1 MRRRIAEASAAT
13 SRVLLALDAFID
25 STMFA
30 TGRKALG
37 LLEAI
42 DEASDRLHL
51 SGAPRLAV
59 ELACEALTLGLAGLL
74 VALSLA
80 LPAFRETADDDRLAR
95 SDLAVTFQDRYGI
108 EVGKRGV
115 NRDEA
120 VPFEDLPDYFVKAV
134 IATEDRRFFNHF
146 GIDVIGTFRALTV
159 DARASGVVQ
168 GGSSITQQLAKNIFL
183 SNERSIQRKI
193 KEAYLA
199 LWLEFHL
206 NKKEIL
212 KLYLDRAYMGAGAF
226 GVEAAAQTYFGKSA
240 RDIDLAEAAMLAG
253 LFKAPTKFSPLVN
266 LAAARARANDVL
278 SNLVDAGF
286 MTEGQVYA
294 ARRNPATPVDRPPH
308 ENPDWY
314 LDFAY
319 SEVKALAAT
328 GKLGGDRA
336 LTVRT
341 GLDSA
346 LQAKAEDT
354 IETMLREKAPAYRA
368 HQAAAVVA
376 TTDGL
381 VRAMVGGR
389 DYGAS
394 QFNRATDAERQPG
407 SSFKIFV
414 YMTALLTGKFHSDT
428 PIDASSVCI
437 GDYCVHNYHGE
448 SAGILPLYRALAE
461 SLNTAAIRMSVKI
474 GEVYWPPKQPYHLA
488 RIAALG
494 RSKIVQTARAMG
506 VTTPLVD
513 TVSLPVG
520 ADEVKMIDMVAANAT
535 LASGGV
541 RMTPYAAVEVR
552 NASGKLVYSHA
563 ADSGPLTRVL
573 PADKVAEMN
582 EIMTH
587 VVTEGTGRAA
597 QIPGLV
603 ISGKTGTTNNSTNA
617 WFNAFT
623 GNLVGS
629 VWFGND
635 DNAPMEN
642 LTGGIL
648 PAMTWREI
656 MVFAHRGLEA
666 KPPFGVAPPPP
677 AQNSPAAQAPAKTAP
692 DAGAAPPPIA
702 LSPAAT
708 RAILDIRE
716 LARTALSR
724 LSVSIGPETDPKT
737 APSAPAVSLGAVGSP

>member
-1 MRRRIAEASAAT
+1 M
-13 SRVLLALDAFID
+13 
-25 STMFA
+25 
-30 TGRKALG
+30 
-37 LLEAI
+37 
-42 DEASDRLHL
+42 
-51 SGAPRLAV
+51 
-59 ELACEALTLGLAGLL
+59 
-74 VALSLA
+74 
-80 LPAFRETADDDRLAR
+80 
-95 SDLAVTFQDRYGI
+95 
-108 EVGKRGV
+108 
-115 NRDEA
+115 
-120 VPFEDLPDYFVKAV
+120 
-134 IATEDRRFFNHF
+134 
-146 GIDVIGTFRALTV
+146 
-159 DARASGVVQ
+159 
-168 GGSSITQQLAKNIFL
+168 
-183 SNERSIQRKI
+183 
-193 KEAYLA
+193 
-199 LWLEFHL
+199 
-206 NKKEIL
+206 
-212 KLYLDRAYMGAGAF
+212 
-226 GVEAAAQTYFGKSA
+226 
-240 RDIDLAEAAMLAG
+240 
-253 LFKAPTKFSPLVN
+253 
-266 LAAARARANDVL
+266 
-278 SNLVDAGF
+278 
-286 MTEGQVYA
+286 
-294 ARRNPATPVDRPPH
+294 
-308 ENPDWY
+308 
-314 LDFAY
+314 
-319 SEVKALAAT
+319 KALAAI
-328 GKLGGDRA
+328 GKLGHDRT

-346 LQAKAEDT
+346 LQAKAEET
-354 IETMLREKAPAYRA
+354 IETMLRDKAPAYKA

-448 SAGILPLYRALAE
+448 SAGVLPLYRALAE
-461 SLNTAAIRMSVKI
+461 SLNTAAIRMSIKI
-474 GEVYWPPKQPYHLA
+474 GEVYWPPKQSYHLA
-488 RIAALG
+488 KIAALG
-494 RSKIVQTARAMG
+494 RSKIVETARAMG
-506 VTTPLVD
+506 VTTPLID

-520 ADEVKMIDMVAANAT
+520 ADEVKMIDMVGANAT

-541 RMTPYAAVEVR
+541 RVTPYAAVEVR
-552 NASGKLVYSHA
+552 NASGKLVYSRA
-563 ADSGPLTRVL
+563 ADSGSPTRVL
-573 PADKVAEMN
+573 PADRVAEMN

-623 GNLVGS
+623 GNFVGS

-656 MVFAHRGLEA
+656 MAFAHRGLEP

-677 AQNSPAAQAPAKTAP
+677 SQSSPAAPAPAKAAP
-692 DAGAAPPPIA
+692 DAGAAPPSIA

-724 LSVSIGPETDPKT
+724 LSVSIGPGADPRT
-737 APSAPAVSLGAVGSP
+737 TPTAPAVSLGSAVGSP